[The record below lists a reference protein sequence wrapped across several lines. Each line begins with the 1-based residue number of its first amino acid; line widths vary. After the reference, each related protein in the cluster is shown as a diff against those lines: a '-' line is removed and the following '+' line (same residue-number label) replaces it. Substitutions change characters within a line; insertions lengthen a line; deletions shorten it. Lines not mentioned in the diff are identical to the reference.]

1 MKKKTL
7 FLILAVAILLIAA
20 VAVGLYFLL
29 DQPEEMTAAE
39 ESGEVFYRNDL
50 LTVGADPD
58 VLYITEG
65 EDAGYYYMY
74 ITSDDIH
81 GAGFLAYK
89 SRDLVEWVCTGVALD
104 SGGSYDEATGYTTI
118 SFAFSN
124 YWAPEVVYDPET
136 KLYYMFYTANRYDT
150 GFASGLYFFGD
161 IAVSESPAGP
171 FVQYNKYL
179 GKEPVTVD
187 AEKKIRTYEPVFDF
201 ANMDPGHPL
210 YETDTDGYMKV
221 IDLHPFV
228 DPVSGRKYLYFCHDL
243 GAAQAISESSIYV
256 MALRDDYTPDYSQVY
271 ALTSPNCLERDGEYD
286 TTMNEGSVNEAPYML
301 YNEQSGKYYLLYS
314 ANSYLQKTYCVR
326 VAVGD
331 SPTGPFRKLTR
342 EEGGYLLYA
351 DSHWTWASGTGHC
364 SVVRRDGQDYIMYHA
379 HLDRVNGN
387 SKRSVAVDELHWTE
401 NGNGL
406 LIPVANGP
414 SASRMP
420 LTTYLYENVAPEA
433 KITADHLSQG
443 TAKAMID
450 GIITQRESSF
460 LQDAVFDGS
469 SATVTLTFDEPK
481 TVCGIAV
488 YNSYDY
494 DYMYSD
500 IESICLKF
508 ADGESKQFQNLPF
521 DWDSYYTEEGYVIPG
536 GSVSLEF
543 EPAKVTE
550 IAITMPGADEKYAI
564 SEIAVMAKRQDRAE
578 LPEIEDNG
586 WHMDAPGDD
595 TVTFDGIV
603 NPEEYTGQK
612 ISFSDTNGVTLTMYS
627 KMAEE
632 GVFFGFHSNDTSV
645 YVNPEQPIYQNT
657 SVEIQLG
664 KGGTEDLNANVVQL
678 RYGLDGSTEGWI
690 GVQSAETY
698 EYMRTYINT
707 VSKVHI
713 YGQLNSSDCQGYDV
727 ECFIP
732 YHSLNLLE
740 KPDSLICAPSFNTR
754 KDYDATGRTT
764 WTLMVGSSFQDPTSW
779 YRIDKDG
786 QTVMTD
792 GFRVNGDQIA
802 QTGGSNQ
809 FYNFTDTLSDAYY
822 VNADITIG
830 EVLNEDGY
838 PKFGLYSKSLDSM
851 LGYYFDYAGERVNTI
866 GRIGAKTTEFAG
878 TQWQWETNA
887 SHTFGIEPVVS
898 LNQEKTVNVE
908 LIRYE
913 DQLALLVNGRFVMSD
928 VNVRGLEN
936 GSIPG
941 LFFFNTTAD
950 ITVNHYVTEKETVR
964 HYIAPYLPEIE
975 PDGDL
980 REWDRNRTLLA
991 SEEDPTNGNAMSVY
1005 AYRDERGIYLA
1016 YEVKHGYQSRVY
1028 MWNDAPDER
1037 GAWYFNTNAEFW
1049 INETHFAA
1057 TAFGDSGYMVRTLK
1071 TTEDLVAGTYTTVA
1085 EVFVPAEVI
1094 GEGKANMGFA
1104 FKTCD
1109 LDYKEISEVTDPAM
1123 KFRGDPWWFF
1133 EGRFPTDTAKRF
1145 TPAQVPAGEETA
1157 PSQTD
1162 ETYTV
1167 TVLPTAN
1174 GTVSANVTQ
1183 AKAGEK
1189 ITLNATPAEGYAV
1202 ITQTVN
1208 GRHREDTFTMPA
1220 EDVVVVARFGYV
1232 EAAAA
1237 PTYPN
1242 GNFFGSAGFH
1252 HSSQSLNMATD
1263 WGKNPY
1269 LVMDSGKETPLYAYV
1284 KGMYAQ
1290 RFCLELTAQV
1300 TNIRSGEKFPKFGL
1314 MTNDGREMVKFYL
1327 DMTTDKQAGAVGAV
1341 HQPFGLEDDWA
1352 GQSTWKLTKP
1362 LDLTSGKVKLTL
1374 LRDGESYYFY
1384 VNGALVATGKD
1395 LSDKYTTTGIFSFG
1409 TSLKVT
1415 DYRLVRDTEAI
1426 DSLLQEAQL
1435 DAQAF
1440 ASPVLTENFFT
1451 QTADGVYTLTT
1462 DSDAQHLVD
1471 DVLVSGNVLRQ
1482 ANYSLKGK
1490 LTLTDAQAWGQAR
1503 ILISAD
1509 PGNEY
1514 VIALEMLENCNYQ
1527 IFTMSKAGEE
1537 DWSNWTLIEDAQRNG
1552 NRNSM
1557 DFEVIVIGNRLYLLV
1572 DGEVFYTDDRVPM
1585 TESTVKFTGYNAG
1598 TTTVSD
1604 LSLTVFSDEAQAQAY
1619 AEAKPNRYGENFGAS
1634 QGIYWTTDGVDLR
1647 QDKGAAPT
1655 VSFVGGAPQYA
1666 YWNDVFTDRFSFETQ
1681 VNVSAVLNGDGYPKF
1696 GVMTKDSTEMVKFF
1710 VDMTPQMKATHVG
1723 VVYQPTGGADDWAG
1737 SRSCPVSG
1745 MSFTGSDTVKL
1756 KLVRDGSAYYFFV
1769 NDSLVLYDEAGF
1781 TQEKS
1786 AVGIFS
1792 FNTALTASRYSILT
1806 GTAADSAIQNA
1817 RDALAALTK
1826 LGLTC
1831 NWFADQGSGVYTL
1844 TTNSGAEHKVDDLTQ
1859 GGNVLRTAYYSVK
1872 GKLTLTGAND
1882 WGQARILVSSD
1893 ARNEYFIALEKLPS
1907 GKYQIFTMSKANQ
1920 TGWDKWELILHENT
1934 NGTRNSLDFELI
1946 VMGNRLYFLIDGAV
1960 VYTASR
1966 VAMAQST
1973 VKFTGFNVGTT
1984 TVENLSATVFEN
1996 QQQAE
2001 AYLSEKN

>member
-1 MKKKTL
+1 MKKKT
-7 FLILAVAILLIAA
+7 FYLIIAVAILLIAA
-20 VAVGLYFLL
+20 VAVGLCFLL
-29 DQPEEMTAAE
+29 DQPAEMTAAE
-39 ESGEVFYRNDL
+39 ESGDVFYRNDL

-118 SFAFSN
+118 SYAFSN
-124 YWAPEVVYDPET
+124 YWAPEVVYDQES

-179 GKEPVTVD
+179 GKEPVIVD
-187 AEKKIRTYEPVFDF
+187 AEKKIQTYEPVFDF

-221 IDLHPFV
+221 IDLNPFV
-228 DPVSGRKYLYFCHDL
+228 DPKTGKKYMYFCHDL

-256 MALRDDYTPDYSQVY
+256 MALKDDYTPDYSEMY
-271 ALTSPNCLERDGEYD
+271 ALTSPNRLERDGDYD

-314 ANSYLQKTYCVR
+314 ANSFLQKTYSVR

-364 SVVRRDGQDYIMYHA
+364 SVVSRDGQDYIMYHA

-387 SKRSVAVDELHWTE
+387 SKRSVAMDELHWAE

-414 SASRMP
+414 SASMMP

-433 KITADHLSQG
+433 KITADHLAQG
-443 TAKAMID
+443 TAKAMTD

-469 SATVTLTFDEPK
+469 GATITLQFDEPK

-494 DYMYSD
+494 DYVYSD
-500 IESICLKF
+500 IESIRLHF
-508 ADGESKQFQNLPF
+508 ANGESKQFEKLSF
-521 DWDSYYTEEGYVIPG
+521 DWDKYYTEEGYVIPG
-536 GSVSLEF
+536 GSVNLEF
-543 EPAKVTE
+543 EPAQVTE
-550 IAITMPGADEKYAI
+550 IEITMPSADEKYAI

-578 LPEIEDNG
+578 LPEITDNG
-586 WHMDAPGDD
+586 WRVDAPGDD

-612 ISFSDTNGVTLTMYS
+612 ISFADTNGVTLTMYS
-627 KMAEE
+627 KMADE

-664 KGGTEDLNANVVQL
+664 KGGTEELNANVVQL

-690 GVQSAETY
+690 GVQSAESY

-713 YGQLNSSDCQGYDV
+713 YGELNSSDCEGYDV
-727 ECFIP
+727 ECYIP
-732 YHSLNLLE
+732 YRSLNLLE

-792 GFRVNGDQIA
+792 GFRVKGDQIT

-809 FYNFTDTLSDAYY
+809 FYNFSDTLSDAYY
-822 VNADITIG
+822 VNADIQIG
-830 EVLNEDGY
+830 DVLNEDGY

-851 LGYYFDYAGERVNTI
+851 LGYYFDYAGEKVNSI

-898 LNQEKTVNVE
+898 LNEEQTVNVE

-913 DQLALLVNGRFVMSD
+913 DQLVLLVNGRFVMSD
-928 VNVRGLEN
+928 VSVRGLEN

-950 ITVNHYVTEKETVR
+950 ITVNHYVTEKETVKQ
-964 HYIAPYLPEIE
+964 YIAPYLPEIVL
-975 PDGDL
+975 DGDL
-980 REWDRNRTLLA
+980 REWDRNTTLLA
-991 SEEDPTNGNAMSVY
+991 SEEDPTNGNAMTVY
-1005 AYRDERGIYLA
+1005 AYRDEMGIYLA
-1016 YEVKHGYQSRVY
+1016 YEVKHAYQSRVY

-1049 INETHFAA
+1049 INEDHFAA
-1057 TAFGDSGYMVRTLK
+1057 TDFGDSGYMVKTLK
-1071 TTEDLVAGTYTTVA
+1071 TTEDLVSGTYTTVA

-1094 GEGKANMGFA
+1094 GDGKAAMGFA

-1109 LDYKEISEVTDPAM
+1109 QEYKEISEVTDPAM

-1133 EGRFPTDTAKRF
+1133 DGRFPLDMAKRF
-1145 TPAQVPAGEETA
+1145 TLSEVPARQETDPAQTA
-1157 PSQTD
+1157 
-1162 ETYTV
+1162 ETYTI

-1174 GTVSANVTQ
+1174 GTVTTNVAQ
-1183 AKAGEK
+1183 AKAGET
-1189 ITLNATPAEGYAV
+1189 ITLTATPAEGYEV
-1202 ITQTVN
+1202 ITRIVN
-1208 GRHREDTFTMPA
+1208 GRHSGETFTMPA
-1220 EDVVVVARFGYV
+1220 ENVTVYARFGYLEAV
-1232 EAAAA
+1232 EE
-1237 PTYPN
+1237 PVHPN

-1252 HSSQSLNMATD
+1252 HSSQSLNMSTD

-1269 LVMDSGKETPLYAYV
+1269 LVLDSGKETPLFAYV
-1284 KGMYAQ
+1284 KQTYAKQ
-1290 RFCLELTAQV
+1290 FYLELTAQV
-1300 TNIRSGEKFPKFGL
+1300 TKIRSGEQFPKFGL
-1314 MTNDGREMVKFYL
+1314 MTNDGTDMVKFYL
-1327 DMTTDKQAGAVGAV
+1327 DMTTDKRVSAVGAV
-1341 HQPFGLEDDWA
+1341 HQRYGLEEDWA
-1352 GQSTWKLTKP
+1352 GQSTWNLTKSM
-1362 LDLTSGKVKLTL
+1362 DLTSDKVKLAL
-1374 LRDGESYYFY
+1374 LRDGANYYFY
-1384 VNGALVATGKD
+1384 VNGVLVATGSD
-1395 LSDKYTTTGIFSFG
+1395 LSEKYTTTGIFSFG

-1415 DYRLVRDTEAI
+1415 DYKLVKDEEEVKT
-1426 DSLLQEAQL
+1426 LLLEAQ
-1435 DAQAF
+1435 DHVQAF
-1440 ASPVLTENFFT
+1440 SAPVLTENYFS

-1471 DVLVSGNVLRQ
+1471 EVMLSGKTMRE

-1490 LTLTDAQAWGQAR
+1490 LSLTEAQAWGQAR
-1503 ILISAD
+1503 LLISAD
-1509 PGNEY
+1509 PNNEY
-1514 VIALEMLENCNYQ
+1514 VIALEKLEDGNYQ
-1527 IFTMSKAGEE
+1527 IFTMSKADEE
-1537 DWSNWTLIEDAQRNG
+1537 GWNNWTLIDDGQNNG
-1552 NRNSM
+1552 SRNSI

-1572 DGEVFYTDDRVPM
+1572 DGEVYYTADRVSM
-1585 TESTVKFTGYNAG
+1585 TQSTVKFSGFNTA
-1598 TTTVSD
+1598 TTTVSG
-1604 LSLTVFSDEAQAQAY
+1604 LSLTVFSDEAEAQTY
-1619 AEAKPNRYGENFGAS
+1619 ADAKPNRYGENFGVS
-1634 QGIYWTTDGVDLR
+1634 QGIYWTTDGVDLSH
-1647 QDKGAAPT
+1647 DKGATPT

-1666 YWNDVFTDRFSFETQ
+1666 YWNAVFADQFCFETE

-1710 VDMTPQMKATHVG
+1710 VDMNPQMKATHVG

-1737 SRSCPVSG
+1737 SRSCQVSG

-1756 KLVRDGSAYYFFV
+1756 KLVRNKSAYYFFV
-1769 NDSLVLYDEAGF
+1769 NDSLVLYDENGF
-1781 TQEKS
+1781 APEKS
-1786 AVGIFS
+1786 AVGLFS
-1792 FNTALTASRYSILT
+1792 FNTALTASRYTVLT
-1806 GTAADSAIQNA
+1806 GADADSAIQNA
-1817 RDALAALTK
+1817 QNAVAALTK

-1831 NWFADQGSGVYTL
+1831 NWFADKGNGVYSL
-1844 TTNSGAEHKVDDLTQ
+1844 TTNSNAEHMVDDLTQ

-1872 GKLTLTGAND
+1872 GKLTLTGAGD

-1893 ARNEYFIALEKLPS
+1893 ARNEYFIALERTAA

-1920 TGWDKWELILHENT
+1920 TGWDRWELILHEDT
-1934 NGTRNSLDFELI
+1934 NGSRNSLDFELI
-1946 VMGNRLYFLIDGAV
+1946 VIGNQLHFLIDGKV

-1966 VAMAQST
+1966 VSMTQST
-1973 VKFTGFNVGTT
+1973 VKFTGYNVGTT
-1984 TVENLSATVFEN
+1984 TVEDLSAKVFAS
-1996 QQQAE
+1996 QQEAQ
-2001 AYLSEKN
+2001 AYLAEKN